1 MMAEKIDKRT
11 EGIDVRHQRTCRLSN
26 GGACDCSPSYQAHVW
41 DAKAGKRL
49 RKTFST
55 PSAAKRWR
63 QDAMVALRRGDLTAD
78 RGPRLKDATT
88 AWLDA
93 LRSGAVTNR
102 SGDPYKPGTIRSYE
116 KELRLRVLPVLGDMR
131 VNEITAGDVQE
142 LVDDLIA
149 NGLAPAT
156 IDVAITPLKA
166 FYRRA
171 VARREARVNPAVGIE
186 KPAVRYPARRVVSP
200 AEADAMIAALDGQD
214 RVLWATAF
222 YTGLRR
228 GELIALRRED
238 VDLATGLVHVR
249 RGWDHVEGE
258 IEPKS
263 RHGRRRVPITA
274 VLRDHLDQHLLSH
287 DRERVFASAGWVAK
301 AGDRARDKW
310 TAQGLPVIT
319 LHEARHVY
327 ASFAI
332 AAGLNAKTL
341 CSIMGHGK
349 ISVTFDLYGHLLP
362 GSEDEAA
369 MRLDAYFSRQADGS
383 TVARTVAHPAESAL

>member
-1 MMAEKIDKRT
+1 MMAT
-11 EGIDVRHQRTCRLSN
+11 GVDVRHVRNCRSRD
-26 GGACDCSPSYQAHVW
+26 GGPCNCKPRYQANVW
-41 DAKAGKRL
+41 DAKEGKRI
-49 RKTFST
+49 RKTFPT
-55 PSAAKRWR
+55 AAAAKGWR
-63 QDAMVALRRGDLTAD
+63 HDAMVALRRGDLSAD
-78 RGPRLKDATT
+78 RGPRLRDATT
-88 AWLDA
+88 TWLEA

-102 SGDPYKPGTIRSYE
+102 SGDPYKPGTVRSYE
-116 KELRLRVLPVLGDMR
+116 KELRLRLLPVLGDMR
-131 VNEITAGDVQE
+131 VNEITATDVQL

-149 NGLAPAT
+149 AGLAPAT

-171 VARREARVNPAVGIE
+171 VARREARANPAVGIE
-186 KPAVRYPARRVVSP
+186 KPAVRYPPRRVVS
-200 AEADAMIAALDGQD
+200 AEDAETMIAVLVGAD

-228 GELIALRRED
+228 GELSALRRED

-249 RGWDHVEGE
+249 RGWDDVEGE

-263 RHGRRRVPITA
+263 RHGRRKVPITA

-287 DRERVFASAGWVAK
+287 DNDRVFASPAWVAK
-301 AGDRARDKW
+301 AGDRARAQW
-310 TAQGLPVIT
+310 TDHDLPVIT

-341 CSIMGHGK
+341 CTIMGHGK
-349 ISVTFDLYGHLLP
+349 ISVTYDLYGHLLP

-369 MRLDAYFSRQADGS
+369 MRLDAYFSRP
-383 TVARTVAHPAESAL
+383 TVAQTVAHPESAL